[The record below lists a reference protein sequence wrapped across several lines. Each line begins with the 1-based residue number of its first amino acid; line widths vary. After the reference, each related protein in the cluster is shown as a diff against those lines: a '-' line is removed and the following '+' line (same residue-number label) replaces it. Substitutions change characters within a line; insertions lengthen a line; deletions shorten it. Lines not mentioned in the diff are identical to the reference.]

1 MTEFIGIIPAR
12 YASTRFPGKPL
23 AEIGGVP
30 MVVRVCEQAGK
41 VLDKV
46 YVATD
51 SQLIADKVREYGY
64 NAVLTSDR
72 HKTGTDRI
80 AEAVE
85 KIGGEADVVIN
96 IQGDEPFVDPGQ
108 IRGVMKCFDDPQT
121 DIATLARPFKKEDG
135 IEVVMNP
142 NKVKVVFAPN
152 GMALYF
158 SRSPIPYLRG
168 VDPEN
173 WLEKQDYFVHVGMYA
188 YRKDI
193 LKKIS
198 ALSQTPLELSE
209 SLEQLRWLENG
220 YRIKV
225 AKTDSPTIGIDTPE
239 DLENARRFFEENVGK

>member
-108 IRGVMKCFDDPQT
+108 ICGVMKCFDDPQT
-121 DIATLARPFKKEDG
+121 DIATLARLFKKEDG
-135 IEVVMNP
+135 IEAVMNP

>member
-30 MVVRVCEQAGK
+30 MVVRVCEQAAK

-80 AEAVE
+80 AEAAE

-135 IEVVMNP
+135 IEAVMNP

-173 WLEKQDYFVHVGMYA
+173 WLEKQDYFIHVGMYA

-198 ALSQTPLELSE
+198 ALGQTPLELSE

-220 YRIKV
+220 YKIKV